1 MLRSTF
7 KRPCT
12 RLLSHTAASHT
23 AAGAAAA
30 DGEDEVERKFRL
42 APAVRASLAAR
53 LRAAPPAARSCF
65 TDRYFDARDFAL
77 TRRDLWLRRR
87 DAVWE
92 LKAPQP
98 PAAAAANAPPAS
110 LAGVDFY
117 RESRDWPTIAAEAT
131 RLAGVRLSPPFPAP
145 GDDSSASAAETWLA
159 ACGVELFANVRT
171 QRERHSLELERGHS
185 VRIDLDDVAFL
196 ATGNDAL
203 QGQGGP
209 RELSRYEIGEIE
221 LVAAGGG
228 MSPSAALADA
238 FGQLGIDTAPVR
250 GKLLELLVRHRPE
263 HYEALRASGLLA
275 AKLGPEEGRG
285 AAARKEGR

>member
-1 MLRSTF
+1 M
-7 KRPCT
+7 
-12 RLLSHTAASHT
+12 
-23 AAGAAAA
+23 
-30 DGEDEVERKFRL
+30 ERKFRL
-42 APAVRASLAAR
+42 APAIRASLAAR

-65 TDRYFDARDFAL
+65 TDRYFDARSFAL

-110 LAGVDFY
+110 LSGVDFY
-117 RESRDWPTIAAEAT
+117 RESRDWPTIAAAAI

-145 GDDSSASAAETWLA
+145 GDGSASAAETWLA

-196 ATGNDAL
+196 ETGGDAR
-203 QGQGGP
+203 QGQGGA

-285 AAARKEGR
+285 AAATKEGR